1 MITKPKGTYDL
12 YDTDE
17 RIYSYISN
25 IVDDYMINYN
35 YDKIRTP
42 VFEAS
47 ELFHRGVGETTDIV
61 TKETYD
67 FTDRGGRS
75 ITLRPEGTAGVVR
88 SLIENKI
95 YGNRNDAIK
104 FYYNETMYRYERP
117 QAGRYRELTQIGVE
131 VFNSDDVMID
141 AEVIS
146 LGFNILKELGL
157 DNVIVK
163 LNTLGDLES
172 RNNYTKALI
181 NYFEPH
187 INDLCEDCQRRLKT
201 NPLRILDCK
210 VDSGSDIFKKAPI
223 IKDYL
228 NEESV
233 NRFNKLKDY
242 LGILDID
249 YEIDYNI
256 VRGLDYY
263 DHDVWEYFLEDNNL
277 ALGGGGRYN
286 SLVKNLDGPE
296 MPAVGFAYGVD
307 RLISVIKD
315 KFAGEQAQKNIDTYI
330 MSINEEEKIQALK
343 LSQLLRLN
351 NISCEINSTNLSL
364 KTQFKQADRLNSKF
378 IIILNSEDL
387 SKGLI
392 TIKDNSTKEEIKID
406 ETEVVDYLLGNI

>member
-12 YDTDE
+12 YGTDE

-25 IVDDYMINYN
+25 LIDDYMINYN

-88 SLIENKI
+88 SFIENKL
-95 YGNRNDAIK
+95 YGNRSDAIK

-146 LGFNILKELGL
+146 LGYNILKELGL
-157 DNVIVK
+157 NDAVVK
-163 LNTLGDLES
+163 LNTLGDAES
-172 RNNYTKALI
+172 RKNYTKALVD
-181 NYFEPH
+181 YFKPH
-187 INDLCEDCQRRLKT
+187 VKELCEDCQRRLDT
-201 NPLRILDCK
+201 NPLRLLDCK
-210 VDSGSDIFKKAPI
+210 VDSDTELFKNAPVI
-223 IKDYL
+223 SDYL
-228 NEESV
+228 TPSSIE
-233 NRFNKLKDY
+233 RFNKLKEY
-242 LGILDID
+242 LNILDVD
-249 YEIDYNI
+249 YEINYNI

-286 SLVKNLDGPE
+286 TLIKSLDGPE
-296 MPAVGFAYGVD
+296 MPAVGFAFGVD
-307 RLISVIKD
+307 RLISVIKN
-315 KFAGEQAQKNIDTYI
+315 KIGENEAEKTLDAFI
-330 MSINEEEKIQALK
+330 MSVNEEERMFAIKI
-343 LSQLLRLN
+343 SQTLRLN
-351 NISCEINSTNLSL
+351 NISCEINSTNLGL
-364 KTQFKQADRLNSKF
+364 KAQFKQADRLNSKF
-378 IIILNSEDL
+378 LVLLNSENL
-387 SKGLI
+387 KKGII
-392 TIKDNSTKEEIKID
+392 TIKDNKTKEEVKVD
-406 ETEVVDYLLGNI
+406 ESEVVDYLLGNI